1 MKTRKKKSN
10 LQRITKRI
18 RRSKSKSKKTMKT
31 KKTLKKVNCS
41 PYSELNSSKNTC
53 YTNNDLI
60 KLKDLWNSRHSD
72 NIIKSDCPKKIH
84 EVLTEKLSRICD
96 KESCW
101 LNKIMNKDEI
111 KKNNFLKVFAPKS
124 PVEWKTNPN
133 EWLSSSDIT
142 NVMRQYEKAYKCFSF
157 IGPSPI
163 DFDNR
168 KLYGK
173 CVWEEL
179 CNFNLGDYIDDKKNK
194 IGIIFNTDPHYL
206 DGSHWVSLF
215 INIKKKIIFYFDSVG
230 TKIPSEIKRFIERVK
245 KQGAFHNISFKY
257 QSNYGFAHQKSNTE
271 CGVYSLYFIV
281 QLLKDTKS
289 VKDFKTKKFHDKYIE
304 KFRKIY
310 FNEKIN

>member
-1 MKTRKKKSN
+1 
-10 LQRITKRI
+10 
-18 RRSKSKSKKTMKT
+18 MKT

-41 PYSELNSSKNTC
+41 PYSELNSTKNTC

-72 NIIKSDCPKKIH
+72 NIIKSDCPNKIH
-84 EVLTEKLSRICD
+84 ELLTEKLSRICD

-101 LNKIMNKDEI
+101 LNKIMNRDEI

-124 PVEWKTNPN
+124 PVEWKSNPN

-230 TKIPSEIKRFIERVK
+230 TKIPSEIKLFIERVK
-245 KQGAFHNISFKY
+245 KQGALYNISFKY
-257 QSNYGFAHQKSNTE
+257 ESNYGFAHQKSNTE

>member
-18 RRSKSKSKKTMKT
+18 SKSKKTMKT

-72 NIIKSDCPKKIH
+72 SIIKSDCPKKIH

-124 PVEWKTNPN
+124 PVEWKSNPN

-230 TKIPSEIKRFIERVK
+230 SKIPSEIKLFIERIK
-245 KQGAFHNISFKY
+245 KQGALYNISFKY
-257 QSNYGFAHQKSNTE
+257 ESNYGFAHQKSNTE

>member
-124 PVEWKTNPN
+124 PVEWKSNPN

-230 TKIPSEIKRFIERVK
+230 SKIPSEIKLFIERIK
-245 KQGAFHNISFKY
+245 KQGALYNISFKY
-257 QSNYGFAHQKSNTE
+257 ESNYGFAHQKSNTE

>member
-18 RRSKSKSKKTMKT
+18 RRSKSKKTMKT

-124 PVEWKTNPN
+124 PVEWKSNPN

-230 TKIPSEIKRFIERVK
+230 TKIPSEIKLFIERVK

-257 QSNYGFAHQKSNTE
+257 ESNYGFAHQKSNTE

-310 FNEKIN
+310 FNEKMN